1 MPSTNNY
8 KTIRQALELYIN
20 ENNYFNTNFIDSNRI
35 TNFIS

>member
-20 ENNYFNTNFIDSNRI
+20 ENNYLLPILLI
-35 TNFIS
+35 